1 MATFDQRGQQ
11 VTYQYNAAGN
21 INIGAVE
28 SAAEFERELGKLRD
42 EVDKAGAS
50 GALKKDVAL
59 DAKYQLDKAAQQTV
73 KPSPDSLPGETAR
86 VDRGSA
92 GVVEQEERRMRVV
105 EVADL
110 SGPDAVR
117 LGERPEPEG
126 SGVLVGVRAIGLSF
140 PDLLRSRGEY
150 QVRLA
155 PPYVLGQELSG
166 EVIDAPEGSGFKVG
180 DRVAGMMDGA
190 AAERVRIDPSSLIA
204 LPDHL
209 TFEQGSGALF
219 NYQTALL
226 ALEIR
231 GRLKAGEVVLAHGA
245 GGGTG
250 TAVVQV
256 AKAIGA
262 RVIGVVSSDEKAEA
276 ARQAGAD
283 EIVRSDGA
291 WKDAALE
298 LTGGRGVDLVF
309 DPVGGDRMLDTIRAL
324 AYGGRWVIIGF
335 TGGSIPQVPTNR
347 LLLKNVE
354 VVGSYLGGYTQSVPD
369 GRVRLLERI
378 KAMLQDGSIAPIVG
392 STFPMER
399 GTDALRELGER
410 RARGKV
416 VLRVG

>member
-1 MATFDQRGQQ
+1 
-11 VTYQYNAAGN
+11 
-21 INIGAVE
+21 
-28 SAAEFERELGKLRD
+28 
-42 EVDKAGAS
+42 
-50 GALKKDVAL
+50 
-59 DAKYQLDKAAQQTV
+59 
-73 KPSPDSLPGETAR
+73 
-86 VDRGSA
+86 
-92 GVVEQEERRMRVV
+92 MRVV
-105 EVADL
+105 EVAEL

-117 LGERPEPEG
+117 LGERPEPDG
-126 SGVLVGVRAIGLSF
+126 AGVRVAVRAVGLSF

-155 PPYVLGQELSG
+155 PPYVLGQEFGG
-166 EVIDAPEGSGFKVG
+166 EVIEAPAGSGFRAG
-180 DRVAGMMDGA
+180 DRVAGMADGV
-190 AAERVRIDPSSLIA
+190 AAERIVVDPSSLVA

-209 TFEQGSGALF
+209 SVEQGAGALF

-262 RVIGVVSSDEKAEA
+262 RVIGVVSSDEKAAA
-276 ARQAGAD
+276 AREAGAD
-283 EIVRSDGA
+283 EVVRSDGP

-298 LTGGRGVDLVF
+298 LTGGRGVDVVF

-369 GRVRLLERI
+369 GRARLLERI
-378 KAMLQDGSIAPIVG
+378 SAMLADGSIRPIVG
-392 STFPMER
+392 SRFPMER
-399 GTDALRELGER
+399 GADALRELSER
-410 RARGKV
+410 RAVGKV
-416 VLRVG
+416 VLTIG